1 MPQILIASTLDDL
14 SPVHDLDRDQRA
26 RLAASGQ
33 IAAVPSG
40 KRVTAIQEHPWM
52 LYLLSGQVCLIQGER
67 KELIQAGSRRAL
79 QPLFS
84 EHHLLDQA
92 VFTADSELL
101 RLDRQLYNSLNAPGR
116 PAVPGLLDELDLS
129 DAEGALLGKLYHACK
144 EDKLAL
150 PTLPKVARAIQE
162 AMKDPNITSA
172 RLARIVQVD
181 PAVTGGL
188 IRLANSVF
196 YRGMKTIPDVR
207 NAIIRLGIDVTRS
220 VVISLSMQQLFRTKS
235 PLMKHRMKAA
245 WNRSVHISALSYV
258 IARHCPR
265 FNPEHAMLAGLV
277 HDVGVIPILDYV
289 SRNEI
294 QVGEDELEAAIIKLH
309 RLVGELVVSYWGLG
323 PEIIEVVRHS
333 GDWYR
338 DDQELPNYCDI
349 VRVARLYRLNQS
361 ESRGPLPRYDEV
373 PAYYKLGLVFPVG
386 GETVDVIAEASEE
399 LAVVMAMLKGEG
411 STSSVNS

>member
-1 MPQILIASTLDDL
+1 MPQILTNSTLDDL
-14 SPVHDLDRDQRA
+14 SPVHDLDKDQRA
-26 RLAASGQ
+26 RLASSGQ
-33 IAAVPSG
+33 IAAVPAG
-40 KRVTAIQEHPWM
+40 KRITAVQEHPWM
-52 LYLLSGQVCLIQGER
+52 LYLLSGQVCLVRGET

-79 QPLFS
+79 QPIFS
-84 EHHLLDQA
+84 EHNLLDQA

-101 RLDRQLYNSLNAPGR
+101 RLDRQLYDSLNNPRR
-116 PAVPGLLDELDLS
+116 PAVPGSLDELDLS

-150 PTLPKVARAIQE
+150 PTLPKVARAIQD

-181 PAVTGGL
+181 LAVTGGL
-188 IRLANSVF
+188 IRLANSVV
-196 YRGMKTIPDVR
+196 YRGVKTIPDVR
-207 NAIIRLGIDVTRS
+207 NAIIRLGMEITRS
-220 VVISLSMQQLFRTKS
+220 AVMSLSMQQLFRTKS
-235 PLMKHRMKAA
+235 PIMKHRMKAA

-258 IARHCPR
+258 IARHCPK

-309 RLVGELVVSYWGLG
+309 RLVGELVVGYWGLG
-323 PEIIEVVRHS
+323 PEITEIVRYS

-338 DDQELPNYCDI
+338 DDKDTPDYGDI

-361 ESRGPLPRYDEV
+361 EARGPLPRYDEV
-373 PAYYKLGLVFPVG
+373 PAYYKLGLGFPATDG
-386 GETVDVIAEASEE
+386 SVDVIAEAGEE
-399 LAVVMAMLKGEG
+399 LSAVMAMLKGDKEP
-411 STSSVNS
+411 

>member
-1 MPQILIASTLDDL
+1 MPQILTNSTLDDL
-14 SPVHDLDRDQRA
+14 SPVHDLDKDQRA
-26 RLAASGQ
+26 RLASSGQ
-33 IAAVPSG
+33 IAAVPAG
-40 KRVTAIQEHPWM
+40 KRITAVQEHPWM
-52 LYLLSGQVCLIQGER
+52 LYLLSGQVCLVRGET

-79 QPLFS
+79 QPIFS
-84 EHHLLDQA
+84 EHNLLDQA

-101 RLDRQLYNSLNAPGR
+101 RLDRQLYDSLNNPRR
-116 PAVPGLLDELDLS
+116 PAVPGSLDELDLS

-150 PTLPKVARAIQE
+150 PTLPKVARAIQD

-181 PAVTGGL
+181 LAVTGGL
-188 IRLANSVF
+188 IRLANSVV
-196 YRGMKTIPDVR
+196 YRGVKTIPDVR
-207 NAIIRLGIDVTRS
+207 NAIIRLGMEITRS
-220 VVISLSMQQLFRTKS
+220 AVMSLSMQQLFRTKS
-235 PLMKHRMKAA
+235 PIMKHRMKAA

-258 IARHCPR
+258 IARHCPK

-309 RLVGELVVSYWGLG
+309 RLVGELVVGYWGLG
-323 PEIIEVVRHS
+323 PEITEIVRYS

-338 DDQELPNYCDI
+338 DDKDAPDYGDI

-373 PAYYKLGLVFPVG
+373 PAYYKLGLGFPANDG
-386 GETVDVIAEASEE
+386 TVDVIAEAGEE
-399 LAVVMAMLKGEG
+399 LSAVMAMLKGDKE
-411 STSSVNS
+411 S

>member
-1 MPQILIASTLDDL
+1 MPQILTNSTLDDL
-14 SPVHDLDRDQRA
+14 SPVHDLDKDQRA
-26 RLAASGQ
+26 RLASSGQ
-33 IAAVPSG
+33 IAVVPAG
-40 KRVTAIQEHPWM
+40 KRITAVQEHPWI
-52 LYLLSGQVCLIQGER
+52 LYLLSGQVCLVRGET
-67 KELIQAGSRRAL
+67 KELIPAGSRRAL
-79 QPLFS
+79 QPVFS

-101 RLDRQLYNSLNAPGR
+101 RLDRQLYDSLSNPRR
-116 PAVPGLLDELDLS
+116 PAVPGSLDELDLS

-150 PTLPKVARAIQE
+150 PTLPKVARAIQD
-162 AMKDPNITSA
+162 AMKDPDITSA

-181 PAVTGGL
+181 LAVTGGL
-188 IRLANSVF
+188 IRLANSVV
-196 YRGMKTIPDVR
+196 YRGVKTIPDVR
-207 NAIIRLGIDVTRS
+207 NAIIRLGMEITRS
-220 VVISLSMQQLFRTKS
+220 AVMSLSMQQLFRTKS
-235 PLMKHRMKAA
+235 PIMKHRMKAA

-258 IARHCPR
+258 IARHCPK

-309 RLVGELVVSYWGLG
+309 RLVGELVVGYWGLG
-323 PEIIEVVRHS
+323 PEITEIVRYS

-338 DDQELPNYCDI
+338 DDKDTPDYGDI

-373 PAYYKLGLVFPVG
+373 PAYYKLGLGFPATDG
-386 GETVDVIAEASEE
+386 TVDVIAEAGEE
-399 LAVVMAMLKGEG
+399 LSAVMAMLKGDKE
-411 STSSVNS
+411 S

>member
-1 MPQILIASTLDDL
+1 MPQILTNSTLDDL
-14 SPVHDLDRDQRA
+14 SPVHDLDKDQRA
-26 RLAASGQ
+26 RLASSGQ
-33 IAAVPSG
+33 IAAVPAG
-40 KRVTAIQEHPWM
+40 KRITAVQEHPWM
-52 LYLLSGQVCLIQGER
+52 LYLLSGQVCLVRGET

-79 QPLFS
+79 QPIFS

-101 RLDRQLYNSLNAPGR
+101 RLDRQLYDSLNNPRR
-116 PAVPGLLDELDLS
+116 PAVPGSLDELDLS

-150 PTLPKVARAIQE
+150 PTLPKVARAIQD

-181 PAVTGGL
+181 LAVTGGL
-188 IRLANSVF
+188 IRLANSVV
-196 YRGMKTIPDVR
+196 YRGVKTIPDVR
-207 NAIIRLGIDVTRS
+207 NAIIRLGMEITRS
-220 VVISLSMQQLFRTKS
+220 AVMSLSMQQLFRTKS
-235 PLMKHRMKAA
+235 PIMKHRMKAA

-258 IARHCPR
+258 IARHCPK

-309 RLVGELVVSYWGLG
+309 RLVGELVVGYWGLG
-323 PEIIEVVRHS
+323 PEITEIVRYS

-338 DDQELPNYCDI
+338 DDKDTPDYGDI

-373 PAYYKLGLVFPVG
+373 PAYYKLGLGFPATDG
-386 GETVDVIAEASEE
+386 SVDVIAEASEE
-399 LAVVMAMLKGEG
+399 LSAVMAMLKGDRE
-411 STSSVNS
+411 S